1 MKKFVYSL
9 SAGNMRCLVT
19 QLVSCLVVMT
29 AIHSLIPRDCSSKGS
44 IYSESKIREIQSELK
59 TYRVR
64 LESEAEL
71 LKKINT
77 HQRTEEN
84 LNVAISQKDLIIQGL
99 KEDLVS
105 METKYNETLKSK
117 EGEENKQSEEGRS
130 ETPGKEEKEVD
141 GDQLKNDTFLLP
153 NQLTRE
159 AAPVGI
165 AIAIVSDN
173 NAKELKKTLDS
184 LIENMPATGFP
195 VFVSHNGTNEEV
207 SKCILSYL
215 MKDGERT
222 NIFHLQYSMGA
233 EIGPVD
239 TLGVNSLHRKWVLST
254 LFDKYAYSKVVVID
268 DYVNFAFDV
277 FDYFQASSKLLD
289 TDSSIM
295 CVSAWNENGQ
305 ADFAKDSGTLTR
317 TDVFPDLAWMI
328 SAEMWGEL
336 KADWP
341 LHGWK
346 AWLRNREQNKERSC
360 VIPEV
365 CRVSVRKRPTVSLK
379 DEQFYEQYLSKIKL
393 NKNPVKFVS
402 MDLGY
407 LTKTNYDAYISQLLG
422 SSTEISSASILKD
435 FRGKPGDLKLMYDEP
450 SSYIAIAR
458 ILGLTPMLK
467 EGRASASY
475 HGIVTIRYGTWRL
488 FIVPE
493 GWEKDLQA
501 VKADSAL

>member
-1 MKKFVYSL
+1 M
-9 SAGNMRCLVT
+9 
-19 QLVSCLVVMT
+19 
-29 AIHSLIPRDCSSKGS
+29 
-44 IYSESKIREIQSELK
+44 YSEAKIREIQNELK

-99 KEDLVS
+99 KEDLVN

-117 EGEENKQSEEGRS
+117 EGKDNEKPDDGKS

-141 GDQLKNDTFLLP
+141 GDQMKNDTFLLP

-165 AIAIVSDN
+165 AIAIVSDD

-195 VFVSHNGTNEEV
+195 VFVSHNGTNEEI
-207 SKCILSYL
+207 SKCIQSYL
-215 MKDGERT
+215 IKDGERT
-222 NIFHLQYSMGA
+222 NIFHLQYVMGTND
-233 EIGPVD
+233 GPLD
-239 TLGVNSLHRKWVLST
+239 ALGVNSLHRKWVLST
-254 LFDKYAYSKVVVID
+254 LFDKYAYSKVAVID

-346 AWLRNREQNKERSC
+346 EWLRNREQNTGRSC

-365 CRVSVRKRPTVSLK
+365 CRVSVRKRAMGSPK
-379 DEQFYEQYLSKIKL
+379 DDIFYEQYLSKIKL
-393 NKNPVKFVS
+393 NKNPVRFAA

-407 LTKTNYDAYISQLLG
+407 LTKTNYDTYISQLLG
-422 SSTEISSASILKD
+422 GSTEISSASVLKD
-435 FRGKPGDLKLMYDEP
+435 YRGKPGDLKLQYDAP
-450 SSYIAIAR
+450 SSYIAVAR
-458 ILGLTPMLK
+458 ILGLRPTLK
-467 EGRASASY
+467 EGRPSASY

-493 GWEKDLQA
+493 GWEKDLQ
-501 VKADSAL
+501 VVDKDTSTS